1 MNMTGHRLEATFL
14 SYIGRKDNKDS
25 FADDFMQGVA
35 AMEL

>member
-1 MNMTGHRLEATFL
+1 MTGHTREARFL
-14 SYIGRKDNKDS
+14 AYIGRNENRNS